1 VPAASLAREPARAEA
16 ALSARRALSALGAGL
31 TVGAVA
37 ALAGAPELGP
47 VIAWVIAAGLAL
59 LWAWRLIWPLD
70 HAGTER
76 LAACESG
83 SRTTDA
89 AVLIASV
96 ISVGAV
102 GLALVTSSSGAAGV
116 AVALLSVV
124 SAVMSWALV
133 NTVFALKYARQYYLD
148 ADGGIE
154 FREGQEPAY
163 ADFAYLAFTI
173 GMSFAVSDT
182 ELTSTQLRRTALGHA
197 LLSYAFGTGI
207 LAVAINVVTNLSG

>member
-1 VPAASLAREPARAEA
+1 MPVASLAREPAAAEA
-16 ALSARRALSALGAGL
+16 VLSARRALTALAAGVVAGA
-31 TVGAVA
+31 AA
-37 ALAGAPELGP
+37 ALLGAPELGP
-47 VIAWVIAAGLAL
+47 VIAWVVAAGLAL
-59 LWAWRLIWPLD
+59 GWAWRLIWPLD
-70 HAGTER
+70 HSGTRR
-76 LAACESG
+76 LAECESA

-102 GLALVTSSSGAAGV
+102 ALALVTSSSSRGGM

-124 SAVMSWALV
+124 SAVLSWCLV
-133 NTVFALKYARQYYLD
+133 NTVFALKYAREYYLD
-148 ADGGIE
+148 TDGGIE
-154 FREGQEPAY
+154 FRPGQEPAY

-173 GMSFAVSDT
+173 GMAFAVSDT
-182 ELTSTQLRRTALGHA
+182 ELVSTKLRKTALGHA

>member
-1 VPAASLAREPARAEA
+1 MRVASLAREPAAAEA
-16 ALSARRALSALGAGL
+16 VLSARRALTALGAGAV
-31 TVGAVA
+31 VGVLA
-37 ALAGAPELGP
+37 ALLGAPDLGP
-47 VIAWVIAAGLAL
+47 VIAWVVAAGLAL

-70 HAGTER
+70 HAGTRR
-76 LAACESG
+76 LAEYESA

-102 GLALVTSSSGAAGV
+102 ALALVTSSSGGAGV

-124 SAVMSWALV
+124 SAVLSWCLV
-133 NTVFALKYARQYYLD
+133 NTVFALKYAREYYLGTN
-148 ADGGIE
+148 GGID
-154 FREGQEPAY
+154 FRPGEEPAY

-173 GMSFAVSDT
+173 GMAFAVSDT
-182 ELTSTQLRRTALGHA
+182 ELASTQLRRIALGHA
-197 LLSYAFGTGI
+197 LISYAFGTGI